1 MQTEKAREKFRK
13 KVHLC
18 QGWRYLPVGF
28 SGLCQHCESN
38 HILKRHLL
46 HKVRALLTYSKYN
59 SKRAKIHKSCIK
71 TNYWSIL
78 ESFQS
83 RGLQHLLV
91 STLTVSKQWTDNLQA
106 RTSNQR
112 SKNLQARELILILLT
127 TNAGWEQT
135 VIERSRDTEL
145 KYLNIWTDIVQPCIS
160 SGVLWCEGPPAG
172 CQRWAALKD
181 GTLCETVST
190 TAKC

>member
-1 MQTEKAREKFRK
+1 MFAFNSCEK
-13 KVHLC
+13 
-18 QGWRYLPVGF
+18 GYL
-28 SGLCQHCESN
+28 
-38 HILKRHLL
+38 
-46 HKVRALLTYSKYN
+46 KYN
-59 SKRAKIHKSCIK
+59 PKRAKIHKSCIK

-135 VIERSRDTEL
+135 VIKRSGDTEL
-145 KYLNIWTDIVQPCIS
+145 KYFARYCSTLHIVWRALVWGAS
-160 SGVLWCEGPPAG
+160 SRMPTLSCFEGWRAVWN
-172 CQRWAALKD
+172 CVNN
-181 GTLCETVST
+181 C
-190 TAKC
+190 